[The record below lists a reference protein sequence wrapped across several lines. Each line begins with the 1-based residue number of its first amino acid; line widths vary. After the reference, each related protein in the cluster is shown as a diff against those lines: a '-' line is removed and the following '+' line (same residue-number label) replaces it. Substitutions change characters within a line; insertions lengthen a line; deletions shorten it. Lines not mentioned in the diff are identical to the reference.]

1 MNAVEYA
8 QSVIAARDYLFD
20 KIRLALPADCEMEKR
35 FIMPGV
41 VGETE
46 WSGALVNRT
55 TGKIRLFVMLISSLG
70 ASDLAK
76 TAGAKNFKPEMKIS
90 FELFHDHLQGS
101 DGSNSQD
108 EFEADALVIQFA
120 VETNRYL
127 EPNGKI
133 EDYSFNLGKQRSN
146 VSLHYGRG
154 EMTINFREI
163 RY

>member
-1 MNAVEYA
+1 MNAAEYA
-8 QSVIAARDYLFD
+8 QTITSARDYLFD
-20 KIRLALPADCEMEKR
+20 RIRLALPTECEMEKR

-46 WSGALVNRT
+46 WSGALVNRQ

-70 ASDLAK
+70 AADLAK
-76 TAGAKNFKPEMKIS
+76 TAGAKNFKPEMKIT
-90 FELFHDHLQGS
+90 FELFHNHLQGT
-101 DGSNSQD
+101 DGANSQD
-108 EFEADALVIQFA
+108 EFEADALKLQFA
-120 VETNRYL
+120 IETNRYL

-146 VSLHYGRG
+146 ISLHYGRG
-154 EMTINFREI
+154 DLTVNFREI